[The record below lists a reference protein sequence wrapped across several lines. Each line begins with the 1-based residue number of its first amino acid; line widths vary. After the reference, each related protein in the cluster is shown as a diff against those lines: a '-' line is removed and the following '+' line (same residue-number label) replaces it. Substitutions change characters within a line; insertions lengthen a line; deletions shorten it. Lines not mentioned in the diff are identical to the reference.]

1 MLMAPLFA
9 ILFGPVATVAIVI
22 LLEIFASVQLLPRA
36 LPDVEW
42 RFVAPLGLAAAV
54 FMPLGALALGSVDTE
69 LLTRAMAAMVL
80 VFALVLLT
88 GWRYRGAKRLAP
100 TLAIGAL
107 SGTLMAATSM
117 GNPPVMLYMLSGQD
131 SAVTNRANVI
141 AYFAVTQ
148 GLVLA
153 VLAAMALLSW
163 TPVAQAVALTPGY
176 LLAAWVGSRLFQ
188 RSNELLYRR
197 VALLLLLCVGAYGL
211 LR

>member
-1 MLMAPLFA
+1 VFA
-9 ILFGPVATVAIVI
+9 I
-22 LLEIFASVQLLPRA
+22 
-36 LPDVEW
+36 
-42 RFVAPLGLAAAV
+42 
-54 FMPLGALALGSVDTE
+54 
-69 LLTRAMAAMVL
+69 
-80 VFALVLLT
+80 VLLT
-88 GWRYRGAKRLAP
+88 GWRYRGPKRLAP
-100 TLAIGAL
+100 TVAIGAL

-131 SAVTNRANVI
+131 SAVTSRANVI

-163 TPVAQAVALTPGY
+163 APLAQAVALTPGY
-176 LLAAWVGSRLFQ
+176 LLAAWIGSRLFQ

-197 VALLLLLCVGAYGL
+197 VALLLLLCVAAYGL